1 MNSHQCLTT
10 SQQDHACITPRR
22 IDSASALL
30 GSAVERHLTA
40 RRGRHF
46 MGRSIGVGHGRG
58 WRWAAVGPSCRRRW
72 SRRRHRCRGG
82 GAGRRAH
89 PGVGAAAGV
98 PGCAVGHTRGAGRPG
113 GGEVWHDTRG
123 PDDRARGE
131 VGRDARGP
139 MAKRQRGQK
148 DGRAVRCW
156 LDLVAL
162 LVH

>member
-98 PGCAVGHTRGAGRPG
+98 PAVARSGMTHGGPTIERAERSGVTHGARWQSGSEVRRTAGR
-113 GGEVWHDTRG
+113 RG
-123 PDDRARGE
+123 
-131 VGRDARGP
+131 VG
-139 MAKRQRGQK
+139 
-148 DGRAVRCW
+148 
-156 LDLVAL
+156 
-162 LVH
+162 